1 MKISIPKAFSKTLSL
16 KEIHCVLKWKKF
28 KKSQTL
34 TEKRNYATEPS
45 KEHPKGI
52 KIPPQLIVQRFFN
65 NLRQPGKSLKT
76 IRSVSCFV
84 ADYFL
89 FLTFLFI
96 QPASKILFH
105 LNFIFFHYLKK
116 YLLFYLIMIFQRN
129 QCFIKL

>member
-16 KEIHCVLKWKKF
+16 KEIHYVLKWKKF
-28 KKSQTL
+28 KKSETL

-65 NLRQPGKSLKT
+65 NLRQLGKSLKT
-76 IRSVSCFV
+76 IRSVSSFV

-96 QPASKILFH
+96 LTSLKNSLSFK
-105 LNFIFFHYLKK
+105 LYFFQYLKK
-116 YLLFYLIMIFQRN
+116 YLLFYLIMIF
-129 QCFIKL
+129 

>member
-16 KEIHCVLKWKKF
+16 KEIHYVLKWKKF

-52 KIPPQLIVQRFFN
+52 KIPLQLIVQRFFN
-65 NLRQPGKSLKT
+65 NLKQLGKSLKT

-96 QPASKILFH
+96 LTSLENSLH
-105 LNFIFFHYLKK
+105 LNFIFSIILKNIC
-116 YLLFYLIMIFQRN
+116 YFTL
-129 QCFIKL
+129 